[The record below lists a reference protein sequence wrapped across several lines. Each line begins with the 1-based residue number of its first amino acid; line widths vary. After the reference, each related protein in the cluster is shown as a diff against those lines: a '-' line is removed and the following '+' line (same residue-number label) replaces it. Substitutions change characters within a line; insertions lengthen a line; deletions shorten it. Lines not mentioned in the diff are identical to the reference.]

1 LLSLKLATIALVI
14 LSLAAYASFVGFD
27 TLLIEP
33 NTVRIFP
40 RTYASETRFNFENET
55 IDSLPKGFASYLG
68 GTGSAGV
75 WKIIHDNTSPSGP
88 LVIAQTSQDITPVHF
103 PILIFDDGIYSN
115 ARISARIRPV
125 DGKVDQAGG
134 IAFRFV
140 DTENYYVARI
150 NALENT
156 VQLYKFLG
164 SRTFPLAS
172 IEVPV
177 ESNKWHLLEVETFG
191 RIIRCYYEGKLVI
204 EKEDSSIESG
214 KAGFWTKSD
223 SITYFDDFVIRK

>member
-1 LLSLKLATIALVI
+1 MLILLSF
-14 LSLAAYASFVGFD
+14 AAYQSFVGFD
-27 TLLIEP
+27 SLLIEP
-33 NTVRIFP
+33 NSVRIFP
-40 RTYASETRFNFENET
+40 RTYTHEIQLDFENET
-55 IDSLPKGFASYLG
+55 ANSLPNSFVSYIG

-75 WKIIHDNTSPSGP
+75 WKIVSDDTSPNGP
-88 LVIAQTSQDITPVHF
+88 LVIAQTSQDRTPVHF
-103 PILIFDDGIYSN
+103 PILIFNSGIYSD
-115 ARISARIRPV
+115 ARISTRIRPV
-125 DGKVDQAGG
+125 DGNVDQAGG

-140 DTENYYVARI
+140 DTGNYYVARI

-164 SRTFPLAS
+164 SRMFPLAS

-177 ESNKWHLLEVETFG
+177 EHNKWHLLEVETFG
-191 RIIRCYYEGKLVI
+191 PIIRCYYDGKLVI
-204 EKEDSSIESG
+204 EKEDSSIQSG